1 MGDLI
6 RKRSYPVIG
15 RGRMPRPWRH
25 GFAEAFA

>member
-1 MGDLI
+1 MADLI

-15 RGRMPRPWRH
+15 WGRMPRPWRH